1 MTNKVEFFT
10 QLEDIRR
17 MVRIQNGDKVS
28 ITGKNIVAI
37 PIDSYTKQIFFYVFL
52 VPDLVQNLMS
62 VGQMMQKAY
71 VLVFGDGLCTI
82 KDANGEEFM
91 SVPMQDRSFPL
102 N

>member
-1 MTNKVEFFT
+1 
-10 QLEDIRR
+10 
-17 MVRIQNGDKVS
+17 
-28 ITGKNIVAI
+28 
-37 PIDSYTKQIFFYVFL
+37 

-71 VLVFGDGLCTI
+71 VLVYGDGLCTI

-91 SVPMQDRSFPL
+91 SVPMQDRNFPL

>member
-37 PIDSYTKQIFFYVFL
+37 P
-52 VPDLVQNLMS
+52 N
-62 VGQMMQKAY
+62 
-71 VLVFGDGLCTI
+71 
-82 KDANGEEFM
+82 
-91 SVPMQDRSFPL
+91 
-102 N
+102 

>member
-37 PIDSYTKQIFFYVFL
+37 PIDSYTKLIFFMYFWCL
-52 VPDLVQNLMS
+52 ILF
-62 VGQMMQKAY
+62 K
-71 VLVFGDGLCTI
+71 T
-82 KDANGEEFM
+82 
-91 SVPMQDRSFPL
+91 
-102 N
+102 